1 MALTSRVIAW
11 SERGRSEEFR
21 GRRVH
26 VFARGGREPLLVL
39 LHGFPSSSYDWRF
52 LLEEERDRAVLA
64 PDFLGFG
71 LSEKPR
77 DHDYTLHWQA
87 DLVEEL
93 GRRHG
98 EGLHQTGRSSA
109 SPAERPRIFIVGH
122 DMGTSVATELLARD
136 LSGELEMNVSGVLL
150 FNGSMVQGA
159 ASPTL
164 AQRILRSPLGPL
176 FSRLSSERF
185 FRAQFGSVFSPGHP
199 LSDEEAEDQWSLICE
214 GGGRTLNHKTIRYMA
229 ERFKHAERWHGALR
243 DWPGPLQLA
252 WGMLDPVATVEVLD
266 AVRELRPQAPLTEL
280 PDLGHYPQ
288 IEAPTRLNAVLRGA
302 LEA

>member
-1 MALTSRVIAW
+1 LTLTSRVTAW
-11 SERGRSEEFR
+11 RERGRSEEFR

-26 VFARGGREPLLVL
+26 VFGRGGRGPLLVL

-52 LLEEERDRAVLA
+52 LLEQEGERAVLA

-93 GRRHG
+93 VRRHG
-98 EGLHQTGRSSA
+98 EGRDVFL
-109 SPAERPRIFIVGH
+109 VGH

-136 LSGELEMNVSGVLL
+136 LEDSLEMNVRGVLL

-164 AQRILRSPLGPL
+164 AQRILRGPLGPL
-176 FSRLSSERF
+176 SSRLSSERF

-199 LSDEEAEDQWSLICE
+199 LSDEEAEDQWSLICA
-214 GGGRTLNHKTIRYMA
+214 GGGRTLGHKTIRYMA
-229 ERFKHAERWHGALR
+229 ERFEHAQRWHGALR

-252 WGMLDPVATVEVLD
+252 WGMLDPVATLNVLE
-266 AVRELRPQAPLTEL
+266 AVRELRPRAPLTEL
-280 PDLGHYPQ
+280 SDLGHYPQ
-288 IEAPTRLNAVLRGA
+288 IEDPARLNAVLQGA

>member
-1 MALTSRVIAW
+1 MALTSRVTAW
-11 SERGRSEEFR
+11 RKRGRSEEFR

-26 VFARGGREPLLVL
+26 VFGRGGRGPLLVL
-39 LHGFPSSSYDWRF
+39 LHGFPSSSYDWRL
-52 LLEEERDRAVLA
+52 LLEEEREHAVIA

-87 DLVEEL
+87 DLIEEL
-93 GRRHG
+93 VSRHG
-98 EGLHQTGRSSA
+98 NDSDV
-109 SPAERPRIFIVGH
+109 FIVGH

-136 LSGELEMNVSGVLL
+136 LESALEMDVAGVLL

-199 LSDEEAEDQWSLICE
+199 LTDEEAEDQWSLICA
-214 GGGRTLNHKTIRYMA
+214 GGGRTLNHKTIRYMD
-229 ERFKHAERWHGALR
+229 ERFRHAERWHGALR

-252 WGMLDPVATVEVLD
+252 WGMLDPVATITVLE
-266 AVRELRPQAPLTEL
+266 AVRALRPRAPLTEL
-280 PDLGHYPQ
+280 PELGHYPQ
-288 IEAPTRLNAVLRGA
+288 IEDPARLNSA
-302 LEA
+302 LQHALDA

>member
-26 VFARGGREPLLVL
+26 VFGRGGRGPLLLL
-39 LHGFPSSSYDWRF
+39 LHGFPSSSYDWRL
-52 LLEEERDRAVLA
+52 LLEEEHEHAVLA

-93 GRRHG
+93 VRRHS
-98 EGLHQTGRSSA
+98 EAREVFLVA
-109 SPAERPRIFIVGH
+109 P

-136 LSGELEMNVSGVLL
+136 FEGRLEMEVSGVLL

-199 LSDEEAEDQWSLICE
+199 LTDEEAEDQWSLICA

-243 DWPGPLQLA
+243 DWPGRLQLA